1 MMFTPAAAL
10 PPSLSI
16 AWVNGKAVITY
27 QGTLASAS
35 VVEGP
40 YTDVAGATSPYTVP
54 AGSKTTFYRA
64 HN

>member
-1 MMFTPAAAL
+1 
-10 PPSLSI
+10 
-16 AWVNGKAVITY
+16 VNGKAVITY

-40 YTDVAGATSPYTVP
+40 YTDVAGAASPYTVP
-54 AGSKTTFYRA
+54 AGTKTTFYRA